1 MAVTKQAA
9 AYLRV
14 STDGQ
19 DIRSQR
25 DKIEEYA
32 EANDY
37 IVEEWFVDEAL
48 SGTLDDRPALLKL
61 KEWVPNN
68 TGKSILMV
76 GIDRLARDFTIY
88 ADFSRLFLDYQ
99 VDAVYL
105 NCPKIGEPSI
115 DTLLQNIL
123 AAFAAYEKDVI
134 RDRLNRGKLYKIK
147 NGIISAGGPALF
159 GYKFKIITHPTGKK
173 DKYYEI
179 YETEAE
185 VVRRIFD
192 MLLSGRYKTQT
203 IGREL
208 TRLKTLNR
216 SGTCRW
222 PSTSI
227 RSLLTNTT
235 YMGDYRY
242 GKTKMSGS
250 GKNKKEIPRAIE
262 EQIIVKVP
270 AIISP
275 KDFEKA
281 QVILAKLARNSGGR
295 TSKKHSYLL
304 SGLIKCGKCTHFYSG
319 YKRDSKKIK
328 DKWFYYRCNSIN
340 KYNNQGKHVSCGNHS
355 IGGDM
360 AELAVWNAL
369 IKILTDPRKI
379 HEEPEKKKNAEKRME
394 LAGEYIAINKQLNGF
409 GDEENRIIKAFGKG
423 IFTEEQVIRYRKE
436 LKDEMILLNQK
447 RKEVMDQMYV
457 YSMEFA
463 QLELDPVPTKEEL
476 QNYSYEN
483 KGYLI
488 QKYISEIRV
497 LPTNPQQ
504 LEITF
509 NLPVKPKTIIVT
521 SSNSPPTQAKE

>member
-1 MAVTKQAA
+1 MATTKQAA

-19 DIRSQR
+19 DTRSQR
-25 DKIEEYA
+25 SKIEEYA
-32 EANDY
+32 QANNY
-37 IVEEWFVDEAL
+37 IVEKWFVDEAL
-48 SGTLDDRPALLKL
+48 SGTLDDRPALLEL

-88 ADFSRLFLDYQ
+88 ADFSKLFLDHQ

-134 RDRLNRGKLYKIK
+134 RDRLNRGKLFKIK
-147 NGIISAGGPALF
+147 NGIISAGGPSLF
-159 GYKFKIITHPTGKK
+159 GYKFRTIIHSTGKK
-173 DKYYEI
+173 DKFYEI
-179 YETEAE
+179 NEPEAE
-185 VVRRIFD
+185 IVRIIFN

-208 TRLKTLNR
+208 TRIKTLNR

-235 YMGDYRY
+235 YMGEYRY
-242 GKTKMSGS
+242 GKTKMSGT
-250 GKNKKEIPRAIE
+250 GKNRKEIPRAIE
-262 EQIIVKVP
+262 EQIKVKVP
-270 AIISP
+270 AIINP

-281 QVILAKLARNSGGR
+281 QVILAKLARGDGGR

-304 SGLIKCGKCTHFYSG
+304 SGLIKCGKCTHCYSG

-340 KYNNQGKHVSCGNHS
+340 KYNAEGKHVSCGNHS
-355 IGGDM
+355 IGGNM
-360 AELAVWNAL
+360 AESAIWNVL
-369 IKILTDPRKI
+369 VEILTDPKKI
-379 HEEPEKKKNAEKRME
+379 HEKPEKKKNEERRME
-394 LAGEYIAINKQLNGF
+394 LAGEYVAVNKQLNGF
-409 GDEENRIIKAFGKG
+409 DEEENRIMKAFGKG
-423 IFTEEQVIRYRKE
+423 LFTEEQVIRYKKE
-436 LKDEMILLNQK
+436 LNDEMILLNQK
-447 RKEVMDQMYV
+447 RKELIDQMYI

-483 KGYLI
+483 KGYMI

-509 NLPVKPKTIIVT
+509 NLPVKPKTVIVT
-521 SSNSPPTQAKE
+521 SSNSPLNQEE

>member
-1 MAVTKQAA
+1 MSKIAA

-19 DIRSQR
+19 DTRSQR
-25 DKIEEYA
+25 SKIEEYA
-32 EANDY
+32 QANDY
-37 IVEEWFVDEAL
+37 IVEKWFVDEAL
-48 SGTLDDRPALLKL
+48 SGTLDDRPALLEL

-88 ADFSRLFLDYQ
+88 ADFSKLFLDCQ

-105 NCPKIGEPSI
+105 NCPKVGEPSI

-147 NGIISAGGPALF
+147 NGIISAGGPSLF
-159 GYKFKIITHPTGKK
+159 GYKFRIITHPTGKK

-179 YETEAE
+179 NEPEAE
-185 VVRRIFD
+185 VVRRIFT

-208 TRLKTLNR
+208 TRIKTLNR

-222 PSTSI
+222 PSTSV

-235 YMGDYRY
+235 YMGEYRY
-242 GKTKMSGS
+242 GKTKMSGM
-250 GKNKKEIPRAIE
+250 GKKRKEIPRAIE
-262 EQIIVKVP
+262 EQIMVKVP
-270 AIISP
+270 AIIDP

-281 QVILAKLARNSGGR
+281 QVILARLARGGGGR
-295 TSKKHSYLL
+295 TSKKHYYLL
-304 SGLIKCGKCTHFYSG
+304 SGLIKCGKCHHFYSG
-319 YKRDSKKIK
+319 YKKDSKKVK

-340 KYNNQGKHVSCGNHS
+340 KYNNEGKHVSCGNHS
-355 IGGDM
+355 IHGNL
-360 AELAVWNAL
+360 AESAVWDTL
-369 IKILTDPRKI
+369 VEILTDPKKI
-379 HEEPEKKKNAEKRME
+379 HEQSDKKINSERQMALAEE
-394 LAGEYIAINKQLNGF
+394 FVAVNKQLNGF
-409 GDEENRIIKAFGKG
+409 DEEEKRIMKAYGKG
-423 IFTEEQVIRYRKE
+423 LFTEDQVIRYKKE
-436 LKDEMILLNQK
+436 LKDEMILLTQK
-447 RKEVMDQMYV
+447 RNELIDQMYIF
-457 YSMEFA
+457 SMEFA
-463 QLELDPVPTKEEL
+463 QMELDPAPTKEDL

-483 KGYLI
+483 KCYTI
-488 QKYISEIRV
+488 QKFISEIKV
-497 LPTNPQQ
+497 LPTSPQQ

-509 NLPVKPKTIIVT
+509 NLPVKPKTVIVT
-521 SSNSPPTQAKE
+521 SSNSPQNQEE